1 MGTTISYA
9 ATRRG
14 YTVQTCVDGVIE
26 DEYNGGN
33 CPYAGEVRL
42 HPDEEDAI
50 PLETLKEYARK
61 TALETADELGV
72 PHEDVFEDDDL
83 KTALEDNEP
92 LKLE

>member
-1 MGTTISYA
+1 MSTLVAWA

-14 YTVQTCVDGVIE
+14 YTVQTHVDGEVT

-33 CPYAGEVRL
+33 NPHDSIVRL
-42 HPDEEDAI
+42 HPDDPDAI
-50 PLETLKEYARK
+50 PLRTLKRYARQ

-72 PHEDVFEDDDL
+72 PRENVGEDDDL

-92 LKLE
+92 K